1 MGEGKGWEAHVSI
14 SRKPVNP
21 AGEYIQAKL
30 GKGNEQKQQTSQPT
44 ISLGLSCH
52 L

>member
-21 AGEYIQAKL
+21 AGEYI
-30 GKGNEQKQQTSQPT
+30 
-44 ISLGLSCH
+44 
-52 L
+52 